1 MTQEREKSAEPSSAN
16 EGGDMEGDAD
26 ADYKKGAWTP
36 EEDRLLSHLI
46 EVTQASYHTASALT
60 PPVPDC

>member
-1 MTQEREKSAEPSSAN
+1 MQQEREKSTEPSSAN

-46 EVTQASYHTASALT
+46 EVAQDSYYTASASA
-60 PPVPDC
+60 PPVPTC